1 MLRHKICKNNQPFE
15 QILLT
20 DNIIYVRFRN
30 CFIRNIKNCVCDVV
44 WRLIGLS
51 FFCVFIFVSYQKQ
64 EPSDLLRLITI
75 TLSLVCASSSYV
87 FMTGVYFRVPLH
99 YAPHSV
105 ELLILMTNYC
115 NSYIRYKLLNIC
127 QNDRLVK

>member
-30 CFIRNIKNCVCDVV
+30 CFYWEYQELCLCCSLTFYRSVI
-44 WRLIGLS
+44 
-51 FFCVFIFVSYQKQ
+51 FCVFIFVSYQKQ

-75 TLSLVCASSSYV
+75 TLSAWCVLRQVMFLWQECI
-87 FMTGVYFRVPLH
+87 FVYH
-99 YAPHSV
+99 YIM
-105 ELLILMTNYC
+105 LLTILMTNYC
-115 NSYIRYKLLNIC
+115 NSYISYKLLNIC

>member
-1 MLRHKICKNNQPFE
+1 MLRHKICKNNQTFE
-15 QILLT
+15 QMLLT

-75 TLSLVCASSSYV
+75 TLSAWCVLRQVMFLWQECI
-87 FMTGVYFRVPLH
+87 FVYH
-99 YAPHSV
+99 YIM
-105 ELLILMTNYC
+105 LLTILMTNYC